1 MNPRTPAD
9 HVAPLL
15 PPRRSPV
22 KTAPA
27 PPVERLDLGTVL
39 APTRFLSEL
48 PGQAAAP
55 GGAALCDGRRTLAEV
70 ARDAGLAPDLVRE
83 LLSRLYAEGLVHE
96 TGDGPVPAVLFF

>member
-1 MNPRTPAD
+1 MNPPTPVDSAD
-9 HVAPLL
+9 PVAPLR

-22 KTAPA
+22 KTEPA
-27 PPVERLDLGTVL
+27 PPVERLDPGTVL

-48 PGQAAAP
+48 PGQAAV
-55 GGAALCDGRRTLAEV
+55 GVSLCDGRRTLAEV

-96 TGDGPVPAVLFF
+96 TDDAPVPAVLF